1 VNEAS
6 PGGRTPK
13 GRSLIYDALIATGS
27 AALALTVF
35 FSIVPSIGDGR
46 HLAAAMLVVVHN
58 LSLTFRR
65 LRPVHVVVVQ
75 ILTGLAVAGL
85 SLPVQVLGLGILIG
99 TYTVTSL
106 RAPRLS
112 LPLLGVIELSV
123 FGAQQISGQD
133 PDVSTQ
139 IGNALVLAAAWFLGN
154 SVYARRT
161 YAEELERRNQELRRA
176 RDELARTAVSE
187 ERLRI
192 ARELHDV
199 VAHSLS
205 MIAVQS
211 GVGAHVIDS
220 RPEEAKRS
228 LQVIEEASK
237 SALTEI
243 RRLLGIVR
251 KSDGDTALDP
261 APRLKDIGG
270 VIERI
275 TATGPHVELQVSGDL
290 STLPVGAD
298 LAAFRVV
305 QEALTNVVRHANCSR
320 ARVVINRSPTELRVE
335 VVDDGNGRSSSSSG
349 GHGLIG
355 MRERVEMFG
364 GVFEAGSLPEGGF
377 RVDARIPVDMPL

>member
-1 VNEAS
+1 M
-6 PGGRTPK
+6 T
-13 GRSLIYDALIATGS
+13 
-27 AALALTVF
+27 ALALSVF
-35 FSIVPSIGDGR
+35 FSILPSIREQQYVAG
-46 HLAAAMLVVVHN
+46 AVLVVVHN
-58 LSLTFRR
+58 LSLVFRR
-65 LRPVHVVVVQ
+65 VRPVDVVIVQ
-75 ILTGLAVAGL
+75 ILSGLAVAGL
-85 SLPVQVLGLGILIG
+85 SLPVEVLGLGIVIG
-99 TYTVTSL
+99 TYTVASL
-106 RAPRLS
+106 RAPRIS

-123 FGAQQISGQD
+123 FAAQQISGHD

-139 IGNALVLAAAWFLGN
+139 IGNALIVGAAWFLGN
-154 SVYARRT
+154 SMYARKT

-211 GVGAHVIDS
+211 GVGAYVIDA

-237 SALTEI
+237 SALAET

-251 KSDGDTALDP
+251 NSNGDTALDP
-261 APRLKDIGG
+261 APRLRDIGKL
-270 VIERI
+270 VDQV
-275 TATGPHVELQVSGDL
+275 TATGPSVELQVYGDI

-305 QEALTNVVRHANCSR
+305 QEALTNVVKHANCAH
-320 ARVVINRSPTELRVE
+320 ARVVINRSPAELRVE
-335 VVDDGNGRSSSSSG
+335 VVDDGSGGGSSSPG
-349 GHGLIG
+349 GHGIIG

-364 GVFEAGSLPEGGF
+364 GVFEAGALPEGGW
-377 RVDARIPVDMPL
+377 RVDARIPVGPSS